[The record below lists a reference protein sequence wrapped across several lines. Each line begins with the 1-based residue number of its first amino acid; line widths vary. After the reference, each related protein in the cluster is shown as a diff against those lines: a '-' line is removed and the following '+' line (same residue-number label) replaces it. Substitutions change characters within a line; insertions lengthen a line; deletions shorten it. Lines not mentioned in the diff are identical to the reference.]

1 MPPSLTSFRSLLKW
15 QLLREDFP
23 DHWLKTAPPSL
34 FLTLLFFTAV
44 TSTCCCLVAKLCL
57 TFLRP
62 YGLYLTRLLCPDFP
76 GKNTGMGCHFLLQ
89 DIFLTQRSN
98 LSLLH
103 CRQSLYH
110 WAAWE
115 AHDQYLKVKVKSF
128 SRIPSLQLHELYS
141 PWNSPGQDTGVG
153 SLSLLQGIFLTP
165 GSNPGLPH
173 CRQIVYQLSHQGSP
187 RILEWAA
194 YPFSRRSSWPR
205 NWTRVSC
212 IAGGFFTN
220 WAIMGALD
228 I

>member
-89 DIFLTQRSN
+89 DIFLTQGLNCIS
-98 LSLLH
+98 
-103 CRQSLYH
+103 CIGRQILYH
-110 WAAWE
+110 WATRE
-115 AHDQYLKVKVKSF
+115 ACDKCYDLWNWSF
-128 SRIPSLQLHELYS
+128 LIAALLTFGMDS
-141 PWNSPGQDTGVG
+141 
-153 SLSLLQGIFLTP
+153 SLLWELWCT
-165 GSNPGLPH
+165 L
-173 CRQIVYQLSHQGSP
+173 
-187 RILEWAA
+187 
-194 YPFSRRSSWPR
+194 
-205 NWTRVSC
+205 
-212 IAGGFFTN
+212 
-220 WAIMGALD
+220 
-228 I
+228 